1 MDAQDEFLRRITK
14 SNAMRFAKMP
24 ARRRGMSHGPTWAES
39 YYDDHAD
46 EDARLAQECGVKGG
60 QGRDDASSCALIA
73 GWCLVI
79 GAGVVVVA
87 LLAGMLLS

>member
-1 MDAQDEFLRRITK
+1 MDAQDEFLRRIVK
-14 SNAMRFAKMP
+14 SNALRFAKMP
-24 ARRRGMSHGPTWAES
+24 SRRRGMSHGPTWHDS
-39 YYDDHAD
+39 YYSDHAD

-60 QGRDDASSCALIA
+60 QGRDDVSTCALIA

-87 LLAGMLLS
+87 ALAHLILN